1 MKKSLLFLFFF
12 VGLILS
18 ANAGINVKKTVNVLD
33 PVLTLEEEDAFI
45 QSEDQI
51 TYNAI
56 YVGDGSGVSAL
67 IDFDTSTWFHSPYG
81 ESEGGLYPNAKHW
94 LQFDLKSNNN
104 EVVFHFSGRQN
115 NSTTYNDCPND
126 FVLLG
131 TNTPEDES
139 SWVEVQAYKDVFP
152 NMANSTVCFYT
163 GIVDLKG
170 YQHIRMVVNN
180 TTSGRTESTY
190 GQHFFT
196 LSQLTFYPIK
206 YQSDKYTL
214 LTILVDRI
222 TTVDPV
228 FIAGTEIGQVPA

>member
-1 MKKSLLFLFFF
+1 MKKSLLFLLMC

-196 LSQLTFYPIK
+196 LAQLNFYPIK
-206 YQSDKYTL
+206 YQRDK
-214 LTILVDRI
+214 
-222 TTVDPV
+222 
-228 FIAGTEIGQVPA
+228 